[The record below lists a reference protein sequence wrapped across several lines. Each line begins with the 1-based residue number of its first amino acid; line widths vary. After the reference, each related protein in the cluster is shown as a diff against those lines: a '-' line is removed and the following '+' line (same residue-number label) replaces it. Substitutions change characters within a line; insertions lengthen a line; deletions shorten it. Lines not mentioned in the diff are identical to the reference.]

1 MGQQHFQRQGVL
13 LTILSVTE
21 GARQLGADGG
31 REGIISRHSTF
42 RAPNRTI
49 STAIDSSMNSH
60 IVGRSTIT

>member
-1 MGQQHFQRQGVL
+1 MAGAKADHQQAQHL
-13 LTILSVTE
+13 
-21 GARQLGADGG
+21 
-31 REGIISRHSTF
+31 